1 MQDSL
6 LEIEEC
12 KDLKQELSG
21 GTILSATI
29 PTATAAHGW
38 LSVLHGAC

>member
-1 MQDSL
+1 MQDS

-12 KDLKQELSG
+12 KDYVYLKQKLWEVAFSQQLS
-21 GTILSATI
+21 LL
-29 PTATAAHGW
+29 PHWW